1 MQVTN
6 KLLDEMSENLRQAV
20 ILTLSLGKK
29 ERVFVGNEERMF
41 LYALLQRFPDSNHKT
56 SLKIFDYSEITNHN
70 FHDIWKRD
78 IQRTLKIKRNRPL
91 QDRFRSFAIAI
102 RGIIWSAIRVIT
114 LKYKL
119 RNTST
124 LIHYT
129 SHLRHSHFVTPAL
142 TDLYFKHQDTKD
154 KALRKNFSQ
163 NLALVKFSPLL
174 VDYLTALFPTSH
186 LESYIKLSTHPIT
199 KLEIGT
205 VAASLYG
212 LMSDPLLSFL
222 IKNNCSRLVYVQH
235 GGGYGLNKDHLGH
248 QMEESGSDM
257 MLYWGTGSNNVFPT
271 RYREKYFPKIKRT
284 SMIVLSSLQ
293 DEKTIKPYIEL
304 AKTISKKWQCNCVV
318 SIHPDSLIYEDKYI
332 RHGTSDRSL
341 EQAQLVIFDNMYHS
355 LMYQRIL
362 ARRPFLVLDSDFND
376 LTVQYDDG
384 RRLLLLMRNAELLI
398 PKNKLERV
406 ADDWMRFS
414 PYESQQEFRE
424 RANLVLNHI
433 LNRPK
438 LDVLL
443 EI

>member
-154 KALRKNFSQ
+154 KALQYRLLRLMPFLKE
-163 NLALVKFSPLL
+163 LEMVKLPQLQ
-174 VDYLTALFPTSH
+174 
-186 LESYIKLSTHPIT
+186 
-199 KLEIGT
+199 
-205 VAASLYG
+205 
-212 LMSDPLLSFL
+212 SFL
-222 IKNNCSRLVYVQH
+222 ILEAY
-235 GGGYGLNKDHLGH
+235 
-248 QMEESGSDM
+248 
-257 MLYWGTGSNNVFPT
+257 
-271 RYREKYFPKIKRT
+271 
-284 SMIVLSSLQ
+284 LQ
-293 DEKTIKPYIEL
+293 
-304 AKTISKKWQCNCVV
+304 
-318 SIHPDSLIYEDKYI
+318 
-332 RHGTSDRSL
+332 
-341 EQAQLVIFDNMYHS
+341 
-355 LMYQRIL
+355 
-362 ARRPFLVLDSDFND
+362 
-376 LTVQYDDG
+376 
-384 RRLLLLMRNAELLI
+384 
-398 PKNKLERV
+398 
-406 ADDWMRFS
+406 
-414 PYESQQEFRE
+414 
-424 RANLVLNHI
+424 
-433 LNRPK
+433 
-438 LDVLL
+438 
-443 EI
+443 